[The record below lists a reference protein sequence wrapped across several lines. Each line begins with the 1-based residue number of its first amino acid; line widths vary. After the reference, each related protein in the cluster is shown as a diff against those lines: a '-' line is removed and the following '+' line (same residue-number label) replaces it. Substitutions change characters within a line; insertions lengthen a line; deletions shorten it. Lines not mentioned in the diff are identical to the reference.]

1 MNHRFRSSYSFPGRS
16 PSPTQCCVC
25 SVLPLQHKFL
35 GADSYLLN
43 ISDCTTLHDLQPFT
57 THVRNL
63 FLQVVLASLKTL
75 SPVTKLHLMHQLSVM
90 QHNLFRGTGKS
101 WRYSPALKKK
111 KKCILTYVPHVTK
124 HYYAALVLTLAY
136 FLASTVF
143 FKFARG
149 KKKIYIYSYLYIL
162 FPLEIFAKIKLTR

>member
-111 KKCILTYVPHVTK
+111 KKKKCILTYVPHVTK

-149 KKKIYIYSYLYIL
+149 KKKYIFIVTYISSFL
-162 FPLEIFAKIKLTR
+162 